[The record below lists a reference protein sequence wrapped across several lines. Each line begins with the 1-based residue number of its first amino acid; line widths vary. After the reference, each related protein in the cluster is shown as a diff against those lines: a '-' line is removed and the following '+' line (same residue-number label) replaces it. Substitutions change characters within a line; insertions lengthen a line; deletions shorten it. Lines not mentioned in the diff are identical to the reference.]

1 MPAPSESGRGRP
13 AEMAPRHPN
22 SPPSTRE
29 VRMLTALEDK
39 AATEHAP
46 RSPDRDV
53 GSDDDESLYSV
64 DSHGAR
70 IGPYTP
76 ERGAPPSYE
85 HVMLS
90 PMPTEPPSTPPRLEH
105 HCSYSGEGERGN
117 RVLTLFLVRLHP
129 FLDARDASAR
139 PLPRLAD
146 PKSPPLTPEMFPP
159 PPPRPQAA
167 PSTTR
172 WASPSPTGSPRGA
185 CLSATRPASSDETTR
200 FRRFA
205 ARATRSHSTVV
216 RVNKPRIRH
225 FSVVSERPRL
235 VGPPSRRRPDPS
247 SPSRDSQIR
256 GDPRHVPRRAREA
269 AHRARGVQ
277 GASSVLPRAR
287 ARRNTPIVQSE
298 ASNAF
303 QKNLTDVPF
312 HPRSPRKPPLFFVET
327 FRHFSNAGCRSRVP
341 RSRRRGSPSSGAGG
355 RAPPAPRR
363 RVVRGARRGRQKRRV
378 LGVLRRVPGPRR
390 VRRSHGERARRHSPR
405 RRERLRVPSPLRAC
419 RREEI
424 VSLPAIVFVV

>member
-1 MPAPSESGRGRP
+1 
-13 AEMAPRHPN
+13 
-22 SPPSTRE
+22 
-29 VRMLTALEDK
+29 MLTALEDK

-216 RVNKPRIRH
+216 RVNKPRIDIFLSSPRGRA
-225 FSVVSERPRL
+225 SWALRPDAVLTRL
-235 VGPPSRRRPDPS
+235 PPLATRRYEEIRVTFPAARAKQLTALEAYRVRPPS
-247 SPSRDSQIR
+247 
-256 GDPRHVPRRAREA
+256 A
-269 AHRARGVQ
+269 
-277 GASSVLPRAR
+277 RAR
-287 ARRNTPIVQSE
+287 AETPFESR
-298 ASNAF
+298 
-303 QKNLTDVPF
+303 
-312 HPRSPRKPPLFFVET
+312 HPR
-327 FRHFSNAGCRSRVP
+327 
-341 RSRRRGSPSSGAGG
+341 
-355 RAPPAPRR
+355 
-363 RVVRGARRGRQKRRV
+363 
-378 LGVLRRVPGPRR
+378 LRLAN
-390 VRRSHGERARRHSPR
+390 EKD
-405 RRERLRVPSPLRAC
+405 ENTKNN
-419 RREEI
+419 
-424 VSLPAIVFVV
+424 

>member
-1 MPAPSESGRGRP
+1 
-13 AEMAPRHPN
+13 
-22 SPPSTRE
+22 
-29 VRMLTALEDK
+29 MLTALEDK

-70 IGPYTP
+70 IGPCTP

-146 PKSPPLTPEMFPP
+146 PKSPPLTPEMSPP

-205 ARATRSHSTVV
+205 ARATFEAFKASDH
-216 RVNKPRIRH
+216 RH

-247 SPSRDSQIR
+247 SPSCPILSRL
-256 GDPRHVPRRAREA
+256 AR
-269 AHRARGVQ
+269 
-277 GASSVLPRAR
+277 LPR
-287 ARRNTPIVQSE
+287 
-298 ASNAF
+298 
-303 QKNLTDVPF
+303 L
-312 HPRSPRKPPLFFVET
+312 
-327 FRHFSNAGCRSRVP
+327 
-341 RSRRRGSPSSGAGG
+341 
-355 RAPPAPRR
+355 
-363 RVVRGARRGRQKRRV
+363 
-378 LGVLRRVPGPRR
+378 
-390 VRRSHGERARRHSPR
+390 
-405 RRERLRVPSPLRAC
+405 
-419 RREEI
+419 
-424 VSLPAIVFVV
+424 

>member
-1 MPAPSESGRGRP
+1 
-13 AEMAPRHPN
+13 
-22 SPPSTRE
+22 
-29 VRMLTALEDK
+29 MLTALEDK

-185 CLSATRPASSDETTR
+185 FLSATRLASSDETTR
-200 FRRFA
+200 GTAFREALDVQRHRSA
-205 ARATRSHSTVV
+205 A
-216 RVNKPRIRH
+216 
-225 FSVVSERPRL
+225 FFLGSERPRPDI
-235 VGPPSRRRPDPS
+235 GPRPGSVLTLNPK
-247 SPSRDSQIR
+247 PF
-256 GDPRHVPRRAREA
+256 RRADTR
-269 AHRARGVQ
+269 RS
-277 GASSVLPRAR
+277 ASRSPPRAR
-287 ARRNTPIVQSE
+287 ARGRTEDAPCTP
-298 ASNAF
+298 
-303 QKNLTDVPF
+303 
-312 HPRSPRKPPLFFVET
+312 
-327 FRHFSNAGCRSRVP
+327 
-341 RSRRRGSPSSGAGG
+341 
-355 RAPPAPRR
+355 
-363 RVVRGARRGRQKRRV
+363 
-378 LGVLRRVPGPRR
+378 
-390 VRRSHGERARRHSPR
+390 RAR
-405 RRERLRVPSPLRAC
+405 
-419 RREEI
+419 
-424 VSLPAIVFVV
+424 

>member
-1 MPAPSESGRGRP
+1 
-13 AEMAPRHPN
+13 
-22 SPPSTRE
+22 
-29 VRMLTALEDK
+29 MLTALEDK

-70 IGPYTP
+70 IGPCTP

-117 RVLTLFLVRLHP
+117 RVLTLFLVRLPP

-146 PKSPPLTPEMFPP
+146 PKSPPLTPEMSPP

-205 ARATRSHSTVV
+205 ARATFEAFI
-216 RVNKPRIRH
+216 NKPRITDI
-225 FSVVSERPRL
+225 FLSSPRGRASWAL
-235 VGPPSRRRPDPS
+235 RPDAVLTRLPPLATRRYEEIRVTFPAARAKQLTALEAYRVRLPS
-247 SPSRDSQIR
+247 ARARAETPFES
-256 GDPRHVPRRAREA
+256 RRARL
-269 AHRARGVQ
+269 
-277 GASSVLPRAR
+277 SVSRT
-287 ARRNTPIVQSE
+287 RRI
-298 ASNAF
+298 F
-303 QKNLTDVPF
+303 
-312 HPRSPRKPPLFFVET
+312 
-327 FRHFSNAGCRSRVP
+327 HFSLTNNN
-341 RSRRRGSPSSGAGG
+341 
-355 RAPPAPRR
+355 
-363 RVVRGARRGRQKRRV
+363 
-378 LGVLRRVPGPRR
+378 
-390 VRRSHGERARRHSPR
+390 
-405 RRERLRVPSPLRAC
+405 
-419 RREEI
+419 
-424 VSLPAIVFVV
+424 

>member
-172 WASPSPTGSPRGA
+172 WVSPSPTGSPRGA
-185 CLSATRPASSDETTR
+185 CLSATRPP
-200 FRRFA
+200 RR
-205 ARATRSHSTVV
+205 T
-216 RVNKPRIRH
+216 KQL
-225 FSVVSERPRL
+225 VSG
-235 VGPPSRRRPDPS
+235 VS
-247 SPSRDSQIR
+247 
-256 GDPRHVPRRAREA
+256 RRARREATRRWFEYQTFFCRLREA
-269 AHRARGVQ
+269 APRGP
-277 GASSVLPRAR
+277 SVP
-287 ARRNTPIVQSE
+287 TPS
-298 ASNAF
+298 
-303 QKNLTDVPF
+303 
-312 HPRSPRKPPLFFVET
+312 
-327 FRHFSNAGCRSRVP
+327 
-341 RSRRRGSPSSGAGG
+341 
-355 RAPPAPRR
+355 
-363 RVVRGARRGRQKRRV
+363 
-378 LGVLRRVPGPRR
+378 
-390 VRRSHGERARRHSPR
+390 
-405 RRERLRVPSPLRAC
+405 
-419 RREEI
+419 
-424 VSLPAIVFVV
+424 